1 MKLYAPE
8 TINGAKLLGVYTSG
22 SPEWH
27 SARENSIGGSE
38 IGTILGLNPYESA
51 YALWAKKTHKIETP
65 KLSNWAIRFGN
76 AFEEP
81 ILKLWEEEHPDWQ
94 LYTTGTYQDKD
105 YDFIHVN
112 LDALAQHKETG
123 EWQIIEVKTARTTW
137 DFIPPGYIA
146 QVIHY
151 MNVLGIHK
159 ASLVAVAGMTW
170 NEFDIPWN
178 EFQAQVQE
186 DAILQFWASVVNDIR
201 PDWDGSDSTYQ
212 AVRLEVGEIDY
223 SEVELG
229 LLGRELINAQQD
241 ADSAYKRLLKVKS
254 EVMHKMG
261 SAKFGV
267 MTHQGESFRV
277 ASRQIRAGAPSL
289 IVNKKGF

>member
-1 MKLYAPE
+1 MELYAPE
-8 TINGAKLLGVYTSG
+8 TINGAKLLGVYEAG

-27 SARENSIGGSE
+27 AARQHSIGGSE

-51 YALWAKKTHKIETP
+51 YALWAKKTGKIETP
-65 KLSNWAIRFGN
+65 KLNNWAIRFGN

-112 LDALAQHKETG
+112 PDALAQHKETG

-151 MNVLGIHK
+151 MKVLGIHK
-159 ASLVAVAGMTW
+159 ATLVALAGMTW

-178 EFQAQVQE
+178 EFQSEVQE
-186 DAILQFWASVVNDIR
+186 DAILQFWASVVNDLR
-201 PDWDGSDSTYQ
+201 PDWDGSDSTYH
-212 AVRLEVGEIDY
+212 AVRMENTDIANAEVDLGILGH
-223 SEVELG
+223 ELVK
-229 LLGRELINAQQD
+229 LQRE
-241 ADSAYKRLLKVKS
+241 ADSAYQRLQKVKS
-254 EVMHKMG
+254 EVMYRMGDNKYGFVQDTGHKY
-261 SAKFGV
+261 
-267 MTHQGESFRV
+267 RV

-289 IVNKKGF
+289 IVNKKAF